1 MSMIMMVMLCK
12 TVTGAA
18 SLAVEAGITV
28 EKRGADKVQGQSNG
42 SHYEHELRIL
52 NTCCTLTG

>member
-1 MSMIMMVMLCK
+1 MMVMLCK

-28 EKRGADKVQGQSNG
+28 EKRGADKVQGQSDG